1 MKKIKDD
8 LVLELKKIMK
18 EKDLSASVVS
28 KFVGCNQAQV
38 GRWVKGQAR
47 PTSVYR
53 DLIRKA
59 LRHMRKF

>member
-1 MKKIKDD
+1 
-8 LVLELKKIMK
+8 LELKKIMK
-18 EKDLSASVVS
+18 EKGLSASVVS

-59 LRHMRKF
+59 LGHMRKF

>member
-8 LVLELKKIMK
+8 LVLELKKVMK

-28 KFVGCNQAQV
+28 RFIGCNQAQV

-59 LRHMRKF
+59 LRLLRKF